1 MKRKLLC
8 SLIAGLGLVV
18 GGTAQAAIS
27 GGVVKVGVL
36 SDMSGPYADLS
47 GPGSVVAAKM
57 AVEDYLKQ
65 TGSKLKV
72 EIVSADH
79 QNKPDVAPASPAS
92 GSTPKAWT

>member
-47 GPGSVVAAKM
+47 VPVRWSPPRWR
-57 AVEDYLKQ
+57 
-65 TGSKLKV
+65 SKT
-72 EIVSADH
+72 ISS
-79 QNKPDVAPASPAS
+79 KPAPS
-92 GSTPKAWT
+92 